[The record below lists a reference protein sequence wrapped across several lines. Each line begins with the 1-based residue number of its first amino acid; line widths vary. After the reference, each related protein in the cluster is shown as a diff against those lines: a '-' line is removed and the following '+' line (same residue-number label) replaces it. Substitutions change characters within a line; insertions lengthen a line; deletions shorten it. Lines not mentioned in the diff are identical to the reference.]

1 MANTPEST
9 PGRLETILAYMVVG
23 VVGVSIISIAVALIS
38 TAVGQTKT
46 LAIFAQLPLIGLP
59 VGMLL
64 VIALLLV
71 SLCRRSRENRSNN
84 N

>member
-1 MANTPEST
+1 MANTPESS

-59 VGMLL
+59 FGMLL
-64 VIALLLV
+64 VITLLLV
-71 SLCRRSRENRSNN
+71 SLRRRSRENRSTKN
-84 N
+84 